1 LPADRR
7 DAVMEIL
14 TSCTCDCPDTCS
26 ILATTSNG
34 RVTGMRGNPDF
45 APTAGFLCRKS
56 RGFLKRLASPDRLL
70 HPLVRQGSG
79 WRRISWPEAAD
90 LAAARID
97 QAIRQFGPLSVFYF
111 QDGGSIAA
119 LKLVNRRFF
128 NLLGGATFSSGS
140 LCGGAGIAAQTHDFG
155 LRTSHDPCD
164 LINSKLII
172 IWGRNPASTNVH
184 LVPILR
190 RARRKGAL
198 VVLVDPVETT
208 TRKLADLHVAP
219 RPGSDALLAL
229 AMAKAVLEAGRVDQ
243 GAIALRSENHERFCA
258 LAREVSLHDV
268 SKETGLGTGEIDRL
282 GRLYAGSAPAAIVA
296 GWGVQRRR
304 NGGDVYRFLD
314 ALAMISGNIGR
325 PGGGVSHGMDE
336 TRWFGRDVCLSDL
349 AGQHRAIP
357 MPQTGRGLVEAKDP
371 PIRVAV
377 VSGANPA
384 NQCPDTDLVRKGLQ
398 SVDFKIVLDMF
409 MTETASLAD
418 LVLPTTH
425 FLQERDL
432 VGSYWHNYVMPV
444 NVAQAR
450 LGEEKTDLEI
460 FALLAAAIG
469 LGKDFP
475 DDPGFYLRSL
485 AAPLAAQGL
494 ELAELMRGPV
504 RPQSAVDVPFA
515 GWRFPTASSRFR
527 FVERPPLGRLP
538 DADYPLALLSPHP
551 QDRVH
556 SQVWGD
562 VAPQL
567 PAAWVSRVVAD
578 QVGLAE
584 GESAVIETRRGRL
597 ECMTRVS
604 ATVPPDSVVVYEGWP
619 DSLGGSVNRLTSD
632 EVSDQ
637 GFSATYNDVACR
649 LRKAGGRG

>member
-1 LPADRR
+1 
-7 DAVMEIL
+7 MEIV

-34 RVTGMRGNPDF
+34 GVTGIRGNPDF

-70 HPLVRQGSG
+70 HPLARRGSG
-79 WRRISWPEAAD
+79 WKRISWTEAAD
-90 LAAARID
+90 LAAREID
-97 QAIRQFGPLSVFYF
+97 RALREFGPLSIFFF

-155 LRTSHDPCD
+155 SRTSHDPCD
-164 LINSKLII
+164 LLNSKLILV
-172 IWGRNPASTNVH
+172 WGRNPAWTNVH
-184 LVPILR
+184 LVPVLR
-190 RARRKGAL
+190 QARRKGAL
-198 VVLVDPVETT
+198 VVLVDPVETA
-208 TRKLADLHVAP
+208 TRRFADLHMAP
-219 RPGSDALLAL
+219 RPGTDAMLAL

-243 GAIALRSENHERFCA
+243 QAIARRSENHDRFCD
-258 LAREVSLHDV
+258 LARGVSLQAA
-268 SKETGLGTGEIDRL
+268 SEETGLGVGQIDRL
-282 GRLYAGSAPAAIVA
+282 GRLYAGLAPAAIVA

-304 NGGDVYRFLD
+304 NGADIYRFLD
-314 ALAMISGNIGR
+314 ALGMISGNVGR

-336 TRWFGRDVCLSDL
+336 TRWFGRDACLSGL
-349 AGQHRAIP
+349 AKQHRSIP
-357 MPQTGRGLVEAKDP
+357 RPQTGRGLFEAQDP
-371 PIRVAV
+371 PVRVAV

-384 NQCPDTDLVRKGLQ
+384 NQCPDIGLVRRGLQ
-398 SVDFKIVLDMF
+398 SVGFKIVLDMF

-450 LGEEKTDLEI
+450 LGEEKTDLEV
-460 FALLAAAIG
+460 FSLLAARIG
-469 LGKDFP
+469 VGKDFP
-475 DDPGFYLRSL
+475 ADPDFYLQSL

-494 ELAELMRGPV
+494 DLAELMQGPV
-504 RPQSAVDVPFA
+504 RPPGAVDVPFA
-515 GWRFPTASSRFR
+515 GWEFPTPSSRFR
-527 FVERPPLGRLP
+527 FVERRALGSGA
-538 DADYPLALLSPHP
+538 DAEYPLALVSPHP

-556 SQVWGD
+556 SQVWGGL
-562 VAPQL
+562 AAQL
-567 PAAWVSRVVAD
+567 PAAWVSREAASEA
-578 QVGLAE
+578 GLAE
-584 GESAVIETRRGRL
+584 GDAVVVETRRGRL

-604 ATVPPDSVVVYEGWP
+604 AAVPSGSVVIYEGWP
-619 DSLGGSVNRLTSD
+619 DSLGGTVNRLTSD

-649 LRKAGGRG
+649 LRKAGGCRVDRRGSLV